1 MDLPLAP
8 SYAVLCLV
16 QGLLVLAPWKPYT
29 LTRSRAAGLLIPVLA
44 TAAGVGIVR
53 GFSDGADAL
62 TMLATVATPAFAA
75 IAGWARRWPLPW
87 LPLVLTP
94 VLYVIAWQYP
104 DTLGGDAAGLVLI
117 GGACLTLA
125 ALIAALTPPWA
136 LAVGLVVVVA
146 VDVIFV
152 WGIDQVEPATIA
164 VHQAVPPSAAV
175 IPGAPPK
182 PLPALQDGT
191 FGSALMGW
199 LDFLAPALLGTL
211 FVGRVRVQV
220 AVATTLA
227 ALAWGLLLLVTDP
240 VAATVPVLAGLAVG
254 GRALRADSGLIRRR
268 GAPYAPAGAPPSGT
282 T

>member
-44 TAAGVGIVR
+44 TAAGSGSCGVLRRRRCADDARHRGDAGVR
-53 GFSDGADAL
+53 GNRRLGE
-62 TMLATVATPAFAA
+62 TVAAAVAPARSDPGSLRHRVAVS
-75 IAGWARRWPLPW
+75 GHARR
-87 LPLVLTP
+87 
-94 VLYVIAWQYP
+94 
-104 DTLGGDAAGLVLI
+104 DAAGLALI

-146 VDVIFV
+146 VDVVFV

-175 IPGAPPK
+175 IPGLPE

-254 GRALRADSGLIRRR
+254 GRALRADSGSIRRR
-268 GAPYAPAGAPPSGT
+268 SAYAPAGAPPSGT

>member
-1 MDLPLAP
+1 VDLPLAP

-29 LTRSRAAGLLIPVLA
+29 LTRSRAVGLLIPVLA

-53 GFSDGADAL
+53 GFADGADAL
-62 TMLATVATPAFAA
+62 TTLATVATPALAA

-87 LPLVLTP
+87 VPLVVTP
-94 VLYVIAWQYP
+94 ALYLIAWQYP
-104 DTLGGDAAGLVLI
+104 DTLGGDAAGLALI
-117 GGACLTLA
+117 GAACLTLA

-152 WGIDQVEPATIA
+152 WGINQVEPATIA
-164 VHQAVPPSAAV
+164 VHQAVPPSASV
-175 IPGAPPK
+175 IPGEPPK

-240 VAATVPVLAGLAVG
+240 VAATVPVLVGLAVG
-254 GRALRADSGLIRRR
+254 GRALRADTGLVRRDATR
-268 GAPYAPAGAPPSGT
+268 YAPVGLPPAGPP
-282 T
+282 

>member
-16 QGLLVLAPWKPYT
+16 QGLLVLAPWKPYAHP
-29 LTRSRAAGLLIPVLA
+29 LPCGRPAHPRSRDG
-44 TAAGVGIVR
+44 GRVGIVR

-104 DTLGGDAAGLVLI
+104 DTLGGDAAGLALI

-146 VDVIFV
+146 VDVLRL
-152 WGIDQVEPATIA
+152 GHRPGRAGDDRR
-164 VHQAVPPSAAV
+164 PPGGSAL
-175 IPGAPPK
+175 GRGDSRGSPK

-254 GRALRADSGLIRRR
+254 GRALRADSG
-268 GAPYAPAGAPPSGT
+268 
-282 T
+282 